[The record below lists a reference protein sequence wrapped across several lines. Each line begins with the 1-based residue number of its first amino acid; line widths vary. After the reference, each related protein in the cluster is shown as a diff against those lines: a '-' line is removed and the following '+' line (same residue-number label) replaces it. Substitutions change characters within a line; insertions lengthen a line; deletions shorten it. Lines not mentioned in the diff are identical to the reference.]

1 MDETVLRAL
10 IQKKQPIDPSVENSS
25 QRDILLSIV
34 KAITPKTVSSNSG
47 SFSIDYC
54 ALQVQLQ
61 LLTEREIVPYQ
72 IRAADSAKFPM
83 SNIYGHQMA
92 IVNDLRT
99 EEFKQ
104 YWKQLSLAK
113 KQTITTVSEKELN
126 MQIKESVYWFS
137 LRYAME
143 NYTKLFTD
151 SRRIEIVRNESGFY
165 LPPEMIT
172 EEKMSEMIDF
182 AAMYDRCV
190 MPGSASKPSQLFN
203 ELESEALYSYQKKP
217 EEIGIHYCIHRF
229 KMFLYWLLCNHM
241 DEAFQMHKKEEEAD
255 REAALLLK
263 EPVDKEK
270 KKTKKKKRTKKA
282 TATATAATA
291 ATAATTAT
299 TATTATAATAA
310 TAATTATTATAATQT
325 QTQTQT
331 GAVEKAKEEKSSTSG
346 KNPSNEK
353 NQKEEKIAKSDSIAS
368 SSKTSLSPQSSSL
381 QKNLEPDPAT
391 LPVPP
396 PPPPSLEAQR
406 ITRLMLGDGGEGAT
420 NDRKRRKPDVSRPAF
435 ISLRQL
441 LLRKDPLEEILR
453 NSVAKRSPNVLK
465 TN

>member
-1 MDETVLRAL
+1 M
-10 IQKKQPIDPSVENSS
+10 
-25 QRDILLSIV
+25 
-34 KAITPKTVSSNSG
+34 
-47 SFSIDYC
+47 
-54 ALQVQLQ
+54 QLQ

-72 IRAADSAKFPM
+72 IRAADSAKLPM
-83 SNIYGHQMA
+83 SNIYGHQMR

-104 YWKQLSLAK
+104 YWKQLSLSK
-113 KQTITTVSEKELN
+113 KQAIVMVSEKELN

-143 NYTKLFTD
+143 
-151 SRRIEIVRNESGFY
+151 S

-190 MPGSASKPSQLFN
+190 MPGSSSKPSQLFN
-203 ELESEALYSYQKKP
+203 ELESEAFYSCQKKP

-270 KKTKKKKRTKKA
+270 KKTRKKKRNKKA
-282 TATATAATA
+282 
-291 ATAATTAT
+291 AATTAT
-299 TATTATAATAA
+299 TTSGTSGATSSV
-310 TAATTATTATAATQT
+310 TTPTIQSSIQT
-325 QTQTQT
+325 QTT
-331 GAVEKAKEEKSSTSG
+331 AVEKPKEEKATISG
-346 KNPSNEK
+346 KEPSNEE
-353 NQKEEKIAKSDSIAS
+353 NQKKEEKMAKTASTS
-368 SSKTSLSPQSSSL
+368 SSKTSLSSQSSSL
-381 QKNLEPDPAT
+381 QKNLEPDRTT
-391 LPVPP
+391 LPIPP
-396 PPPPSLEAQR
+396 PSPPSLEAQR
-406 ITRLMLGDGGEGAT
+406 ISRLLLGDGSEGAA
-420 NDRKRRKPDVSRPAF
+420 NDRKRGKPEVTRSAF

-453 NSVAKRSPNVLK
+453 NSAAKRTPNVPK
-465 TN
+465 SN

>member
-1 MDETVLRAL
+1 MPPT
-10 IQKKQPIDPSVENSS
+10 SVEC
-25 QRDILLSIV
+25 R
-34 KAITPKTVSSNSG
+34 
-47 SFSIDYC
+47 
-54 ALQVQLQ
+54 LQVQLQ

-72 IRAADSAKFPM
+72 IRAADSAKLPM
-83 SNIYGHQMA
+83 SNIYGHQMR

-104 YWKQLSLAK
+104 YWKQLSLSK
-113 KQTITTVSEKELN
+113 KQAIVMVSEKELN

-143 NYTKLFTD
+143 SYTKLFTD
-151 SRRIEIVRNESGFY
+151 SRKIEISRNENGFY

-190 MPGSASKPSQLFN
+190 MPGSSSKPSQLFN
-203 ELESEALYSYQKKP
+203 ELESEAFYSYQKKP

-270 KKTKKKKRTKKA
+270 KKTRKKKRNKKA
-282 TATATAATA
+282 
-291 ATAATTAT
+291 AATTAT
-299 TATTATAATAA
+299 TTSGTSGATSSV
-310 TAATTATTATAATQT
+310 TTPTIQSSIQT
-325 QTQTQT
+325 QTT
-331 GAVEKAKEEKSSTSG
+331 AVEKPKEEKATIFG
-346 KNPSNEK
+346 KEPSNEENPK
-353 NQKEEKIAKSDSIAS
+353 KEEKMAKTASTS
-368 SSKTSLSPQSSSL
+368 SSKTSLSSQTSSL
-381 QKNLEPDPAT
+381 QKNLEPDRTT
-391 LPVPP
+391 LPIPP
-396 PPPPSLEAQR
+396 PSPPSLEAQR
-406 ITRLMLGDGGEGAT
+406 ISRLLLGDGSEGAA
-420 NDRKRRKPDVSRPAF
+420 NDRKRGKPEVTRSAF

-453 NSVAKRSPNVLK
+453 NSAAKRTPNVPK
-465 TN
+465 SN

>member
-1 MDETVLRAL
+1 MEWNG
-10 IQKKQPIDPSVENSS
+10 VERS
-25 QRDILLSIV
+25 
-34 KAITPKTVSSNSG
+34 
-47 SFSIDYC
+47 
-54 ALQVQLQ
+54 LQVQLQ

-282 TATATAATA
+282 TATAATA

-299 TATTATAATAA
+299 TT
-310 TAATTATTATAATQT
+310 TQT

-381 QKNLEPDPAT
+381 QKNFEPDSAT

-420 NDRKRRKPDVSRPAF
+420 NDRKRGKPDVSRPAF